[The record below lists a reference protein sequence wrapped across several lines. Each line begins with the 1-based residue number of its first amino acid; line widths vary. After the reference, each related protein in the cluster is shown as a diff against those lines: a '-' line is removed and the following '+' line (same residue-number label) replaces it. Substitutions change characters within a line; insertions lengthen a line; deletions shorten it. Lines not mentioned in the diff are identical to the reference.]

1 MGDRL
6 PIVDF
11 GFRNRAHCK
20 GLIKTTKWGVQPV
33 LPKVGLVWFSCKYIN
48 NKTDPE
54 QFTLEYI
61 FSFGFGFFF
70 GINLANKASKALCDA
85 LTIFV
90 HPFIVDSLALKV
102 YTA

>member
-1 MGDRL
+1 MVGS
-6 PIVDF
+6 PDF
-11 GFRNRAHCK
+11 TKSGISMVLLQVFQQQNRS
-20 GLIKTTKWGVQPV
+20 KTIYTGVY
-33 LPKVGLVWFSCKYIN
+33 LFFW
-48 NKTDPE
+48 
-54 QFTLEYI
+54 
-61 FSFGFGFFF
+61 FGFFF

>member
-1 MGDRL
+1 MA
-6 PIVDF
+6 I
-11 GFRNRAHCK
+11 RAPD
-20 GLIKTTKWGVQPV
+20 GA
-33 LPKVGLVWFSCKYIN
+33 
-48 NKTDPE
+48 NKADPE

-61 FSFGFGFFF
+61 FSFGFDFFF